1 MARRLATTPGAARRE
16 GGAGKR
22 GDRQKR
28 RTRAAILAAAA
39 RLLAAGREPSV
50 AEAADAA
57 DVSRRTAYRY
67 FPTQD
72 QLLTEA
78 SLEGLRPQV
87 EAALSTALPSGGA
100 GDDVAQAA
108 ARLDAAVRVLHRLT
122 LENEPLLRTM
132 IRLTTGQVGRTRPAR
147 GYRRIDWLTSAV
159 EPVKARLGPAR
170 FERLVS
176 ALASCVG
183 MDAQFVLQ
191 DVRGLSPRAAERV
204 TRWTA
209 RALLDASVDESGRE
223 P

>member
-1 MARRLATTPGAARRE
+1 MPGKSAARTRDD
-16 GGAGKR
+16 GAGGR
-22 GDRQKR
+22 GDRQRR
-28 RTRAAILAAAA
+28 RTRAAILAAAGG
-39 RLLAAGREPSV
+39 LLAGGREPSV
-50 AEAADAA
+50 EEAADAA

-78 SLEGLRPQV
+78 ALEALRPQV
-87 EAALSTALPSGGA
+87 EAALSADLPDGDGD
-100 GDDVAQAA
+100 DDVAQAA

-132 IRLTTGQVGRTRPAR
+132 IRLTTGQVGGARPAR

-159 EPVKARLGPAR
+159 APVRKRLGSAR

-191 DVRGLSPRAAERV
+191 DVCGLSVRAAERV

-209 RALLDASVDESGRE
+209 RALLDASVAEAERHS
-223 P
+223 